1 MYGMVNLA
9 IQEFLCDGYGHDRWT
24 AIRAKLPKEP
34 DRFLTME
41 QYPDQLSFDL
51 LMAASDLL
59 GKPVSQLL
67 EELGEYWIGFAQRSG
82 YGDLM
87 DVLGDDL
94 FEALQNL
101 DNLHTRVGF
110 AFPDLR
116 PPSFWL
122 TDIEDDAL
130 ILHYQSERPGLAP
143 MVIGLVRGLARRF
156 NRNVSVRQIEPTGD
170 DQSLFKVTVVQSV
183 TDRRSV

>member
-9 IQEFLCDGYGHDRWT
+9 IQEFLCDRYGHDRWT
-24 AIRAKLPKEP
+24 AIRATIPKET

-41 QYPDQLSFDL
+41 QYPDQLSFDI
-51 LMAASDLL
+51 MTAASDLIA
-59 GKPVSQLL
+59 KPISQLL
-67 EELGEYWIGFAQRSG
+67 EELGEYWIAFAQRSG

-87 DVLGDDL
+87 DVLGEDL

-122 TDIEDDAL
+122 TDIEDDTL
-130 ILHYQSERPGLAP
+130 ILHYQSVRSGLAP

-156 NRNVSVRQIEPTGD
+156 NQNVSVRQIEPTGRD
-170 DQSLFKVTVVQSV
+170 HSLFIVAIVQS
-183 TDRRSV
+183 DKDC